1 VLDKSTIDALFCM
14 ENSHI
19 NLSKMLKE
27 IQRVLKPGGTYIA
40 ISFGEPEDRTF
51 IFN

>member
-1 VLDKSTIDALFCM
+1 M

-27 IQRVLKPGGTYIA
+27 IQRVLKPGGSYIA